1 MRKPLP
7 SKKLST
13 ASLCALLLA
22 PVALTSVQGCT
33 DLSEEPTSAITPD
46 NFYRTQD
53 EVLGGVA
60 SVYAGLRPTLWEY
73 YNLSQVTTD
82 ENIVPTRGQDWFDN
96 GRWLEMHRQTWT
108 PNSPVA
114 LEDMNGAYNNLF
126 AGVARAN
133 VVLNAM
139 ESVTVPG
146 QDTIQAELRMLRA
159 FYYYMLMD
167 MFGGV
172 PIVTTTEIAERPRET
187 RDSVFRFIEAEL
199 TEAREAL
206 PDRRPPEEYGRVTKG
221 AADAILASMYL
232 NAQVFTGEVTASGL
246 QPGPARWEDA
256 IAAAD
261 RVLNSG
267 VYSLAAN
274 WRSNF
279 DPNNESSPENI
290 FVIRHVAQDGL
301 GLNFVMRAT
310 HYNQLDPAPWNGFA
324 TLAETYN
331 AFDAADR
338 RREIFLVGPQ
348 VNLIT
353 GEPINDRAG
362 NRLVYTVDIKD
373 PTQATE
379 GEGARIVKFAPD
391 PARVGGDNGNDYPYF
406 RLAEM
411 YLIKAEAL
419 NELGRTSE
427 AVALVNTL
435 RARVFTPPQPL
446 APGAFN
452 QASFREQILKERL
465 FELTAEAKR
474 RQDLI
479 RFGRFTQPWS
489 FKEQRE
495 PYRILMPIPQTQL
508 QTNPL
513 LTQNPGY

>member
-1 MRKPLP
+1 MRKSLP

-33 DLSEEPTSAITPD
+33 DLSEEPTSAITPN

-108 PNSPVA
+108 PNSPLA
-114 LEDMNGAYNNLF
+114 LEDINGAYNNLF

-146 QDTIQAELRMLRA
+146 QDTIQAELRTLRA

-172 PIVTTTEIAERPRET
+172 PIVTNTEIAERPRET

-199 TEAREAL
+199 TESRAAL
-206 PDRRPPEEYGRVTKG
+206 PERRPAAEYGRVTKG
-221 AADAILASMYL
+221 AVDAILANMYL

-246 QPGPARWEDA
+246 QPGTARWEDA

-290 FVIRHVAQDGL
+290 FVVRHVAQDGL

-310 HYNQLDPAPWNGFA
+310 HYNQLDPSPWNGFA
-324 TLAETYN
+324 TLAETYR

-353 GEPINDRAG
+353 GEPINDRTG
-362 NRLVYTVDIKD
+362 NRLVYTVEIQD

-419 NELGRTSE
+419 NELGRTAE

-446 APGAFN
+446 AAGAFT
-452 QASFREQILKERL
+452 QASFRDQILKERL

-479 RFGRFTQPWS
+479 RFGRFTMPWS